1 MTRHLRTLGLLGF
14 LLVVLVGCGGAAP
27 SGAAGS
33 RLTIAVIPKGT
44 THEFWKAV
52 HAGAVKAGKETGVDV
67 LWQGPI
73 KEDDREEQIKV
84 VDNMRT
90 RGVAGIVLAPLD
102 DKALRTPVSDAMRSG
117 IPVVIFDSDLASAD
131 YVSFVATDNYQGGR
145 LAGEHMATLL
155 GGKGA
160 VILLRQHEGSAS
172 TTKREQGYLDAI
184 AAHPGIKVTSSNQ
197 YGGVT
202 TESAYRVSE
211 NLLSATRAAEG
222 TVNGIFCPNEST
234 TFGMLRALQNARLAG
249 KITLI
254 GFDASDK
261 LVQALEAREI
271 SALVVQDP
279 VNIGY
284 MGVKTLVSH
293 LRGAKV
299 EKRVDTG
306 VTLVTR
312 ENMNQPEVKARLHPD
327 LSGLR

>member
-1 MTRHLRTLGLLGF
+1 MLGLLGF
-14 LLVVLVGCGGAAP
+14 FLVVLAGCGG
-27 SGAAGS
+27 STS
-33 RLTIAVIPKGT
+33 RHTPASRQTIAVIPKGT

-52 HAGAVKAGKETGVDV
+52 HAGAVKAGKEAGVEV

-102 DKALRTPVSDAMRSG
+102 DKALRTPVADAMRGG
-117 IPVVIFDSDLASAD
+117 IPVVIFDSDLASSD

-145 LAGEHMATLL
+145 IAGEHMATLL
-155 GGKGA
+155 GGKGR

-184 AAHPGIKVTSSNQ
+184 GGHPGITVTSSNQ

-211 NLLSATRAAEG
+211 NLLAATRAAEG

-234 TFGMLRALQNARLAG
+234 TFGMLRALQNAKLAG
-249 KITLI
+249 RITFI
-254 GFDASDK
+254 GFDSSEK
-261 LVQALEAREI
+261 LVQALGAGEI
-271 SALVVQDP
+271 HALVVQNP

-284 MGVKTLVSH
+284 LGVKTLVSH

-299 EKRVDTG
+299 ERRVDTG

-312 ENMNQPEVKARLHPD
+312 ENMNQPDIKARLHPD
-327 LSGLR
+327 LSILR